1 MTETPTNKPSADKS
15 PADKTPARQSSKK
28 SAEKPKVQKPAADAK
43 AATKTTTAPVAKMD
57 DNPAAE
63 AKVTIEWL
71 NEEKQTVL
79 VTYLRDGWTWDDFHR
94 VVDEQYKLV
103 ASVAYV
109 VDILVDV
116 RNTHWM
122 PKGGSLA
129 SGIRK
134 INNAHERQGHTVI
147 VGASGVIAIIARSLL
162 KLLGNRQKFHFVD
175 TLDEAT
181 TLLASLRERRVSAA

>member
-15 PADKTPARQSSKK
+15 PADKTPARQSRKK
-28 SAEKPKVQKPAADAK
+28 SAEKPHVQKPAADAK
-43 AATKTTTAPVAKMD
+43 ATTETPAAPATK
-57 DNPAAE
+57 AE
-63 AKVTIEWL
+63 DKASAEEVVTIEWFSD
-71 NEEKQTVL
+71 EKQTVL
-79 VTYLRDGWTWDDFHR
+79 VTYLKDGWTWDDFHR

-103 ASVAYV
+103 ASVDYV

-129 SGIRK
+129 GGIRK

-175 TLDEAT
+175 MMEDAT
-181 TLLASLRERRVSAA
+181 SLLSSLRERRVTAA